1 MLICRDTSTVIVA
14 WMMLAWLVML
24 ETFSRTFN
32 LSSGLRLSMRKWDQ
46 NTSGVT
52 SIMPSILS
60 R

>member
-14 WMMLAWLVML
+14 WMMLAQLVML
-24 ETFSRTFN
+24 GTFSRTFN

-46 NTSGVT
+46 NTSGVI